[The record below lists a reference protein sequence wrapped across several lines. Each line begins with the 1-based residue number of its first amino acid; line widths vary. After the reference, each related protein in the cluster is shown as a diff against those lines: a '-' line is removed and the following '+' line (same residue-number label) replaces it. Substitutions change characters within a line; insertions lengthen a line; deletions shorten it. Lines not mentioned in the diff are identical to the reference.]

1 MLRDGIRYDFRH
13 LVQSA
18 FLKARMSQRRLKG
31 KNRDHLQSAL
41 KQDRRENA
49 IRNNNHLFD
58 ELNPPESYICS
69 EGVRI
74 AASVH
79 TAIFNTLLLVSQYI
93 VLYGSVF
100 FLVRGAHD

>member
-1 MLRDGIRYDFRH
+1 
-13 LVQSA
+13 
-18 FLKARMSQRRLKG
+18 MSQRRLKG

-41 KQDRRENA
+41 KQDRRENV